1 MSDNLIYVC
10 NLIAAL
16 SSLILAI
23 SQACVVV
30 KLLFSLPDSQILR
43 VHTAR
48 RLSHLSGRTNNDS
61 FVV

>member
-1 MSDNLIYVC
+1 MSDTLIYAC

-16 SSLILAI
+16 SSFILAI

-30 KLLFSLPDSQILR
+30 KFLYSLPESQILR
-43 VHTAR
+43 AHTAR
-48 RLSHLSGRTNNDS
+48 RLSHLSGQTNNDS